1 VEVEEL
7 VILLL
12 KGIYKA
18 LELLK
23 NATDV
28 LQVVLLKG
36 LELLNGAKQ
45 LDQLGHSSAE
55 EIELSEDLVRRELKL
70 LALWHVH

>member
-1 VEVEEL
+1 VEVEKL

-12 KGIYKA
+12 KGIHKA

-45 LDQLGHSSAE
+45 LDQLGYSSAE